1 MLSRADEI
9 GVGRLDALN
18 SARRIAR
25 RYRSDDK
32 IRGLCQ
38 TVVAVAGLLA
48 QTGRTMR
55 QHEFAALTT
64 LAGLSRAELDGMLL
78 SVDRFARVESSSG
91 WTPTPVPG
99 SSSGSGCSGCGWG
112 PR

>member
-1 MLSRADEI
+1 VLSRADEI

-25 RYRSDDK
+25 RYRADST

-38 TVVAVAGLLA
+38 TVVAVAGSLA

-55 QHEFAALTT
+55 QEFAALTT
-64 LAGLSRAELDGMLL
+64 LAGLSRPELDGMLL
-78 SVDRFARVESSSG
+78 SVDRFARVESTLDTDTG
-91 WTPTPVPG
+91 PG
-99 SSSGSGCSGCGWG
+99 
-112 PR
+112 